1 MNHRVQL
8 GKNVVPVCLQEWGSE
23 EGVPEEV
30 FQFLT
35 AGHWCRIYATGY
47 HSVIPE
53 RLLTSRFLVPTLLPQ
68 RVAMGHIGTDVNSEQ
83 PCDEFGWITV
93 VRQSLGL
100 QPPGDLVYL
109 WSRVIGYDETPFLV
123 VYNGMEQDFD
133 LREFSRGS
141 LFHSVDVG
149 LYQSCAMAY
158 PSQTTIDGY
167 LTVSHG
173 RGHTSE
179 ILTLRRLENIQLQ
192 QSRAQQLMLYLL
204 DAVWNPAEGD
214 FVTDSVLLSVT
225 AMQIFRELKADVY
238 GAWPNEQLQDVA
250 QSREQ
255 TLAELQQELLSEL
268 RRLDEEGLQI
278 SGEQLHWRESAARIS
293 AAAAHLFDD
302 PNDPDTVP
310 DVYGSDSFE
319 EQEEEEHASEVVAD
333 EITVTR
339 RHNPTASMYEED
351 DEKYYHE

>member
-1 MNHRVQL
+1 VCFIVFTDSSYPKL
-8 GKNVVPVCLQEWGSE
+8 GNNESSCTTWGK
-23 EGVPEEV
+23 
-30 FQFLT
+30 
-35 AGHWCRIYATGY
+35 CR
-47 HSVIPE
+47 
-53 RLLTSRFLVPTLLPQ
+53 
-68 RVAMGHIGTDVNSEQ
+68 TDVNSEQ

-123 VYNGMEQDFD
+123 VYNGLEQDFD

-158 PSQTTIDGY
+158 PSQITIDGY

-179 ILTLRRLENIQLQ
+179 ILTLRRLENIQIQ

-204 DAVWNPAEGD
+204 DAVRNPAEGD

-225 AMQIFRELKADVY
+225 AMHIFRELKADVY
-238 GAWPNEQLQDVA
+238 LR
-250 QSREQ
+250 S
-255 TLAELQQELLSEL
+255 LA
-268 RRLDEEGLQI
+268 
-278 SGEQLHWRESAARIS
+278 
-293 AAAAHLFDD
+293 
-302 PNDPDTVP
+302 
-310 DVYGSDSFE
+310 
-319 EQEEEEHASEVVAD
+319 
-333 EITVTR
+333 
-339 RHNPTASMYEED
+339 
-351 DEKYYHE
+351 